1 MPCGGS
7 HPTPCPLPRSHLSGS
22 CSLAGAGGGCQSI
35 ISFQRGEAN
44 VSPFD
49 TPRYIV
55 FTSRAA
61 VCYGDRRAALS
72 VTTASCQ
79 LSQGESRDLAPPLG
93 ELSPQVTEGVSFIR
107 GVSKGSLRLGRPLD
121 NVPPARSGPRG
132 RAKFGLPGEA
142 QESPP
147 PSRLGGAHPLPP
159 PANEM
164 VRREGDIIYNL
175 IPKGGDGSPPFD
187 NPPVHS
193 FCLTGS
199 CLLCRRAALS
209 VTTTSCQLSQGES
222 QVWPARGKPKKTHPR
237 FA

>member
-22 CSLAGAGGGCQSI
+22 CSLAGAGGGYKSI

-61 VCYGDRRAALS
+61 ACYGDRRAALS

-121 NVPPARSGPRG
+121 NVPPARSGPEG
-132 RAKFGLPGEA
+132 EPSLACQGEA

-147 PSRLGGAHPLPP
+147 PSRLPRRCPP
-159 PANEM
+159 PAPSRKANEM
-164 VRREGDIIYNL
+164 
-175 IPKGGDGSPPFD
+175 
-187 NPPVHS
+187 
-193 FCLTGS
+193 
-199 CLLCRRAALS
+199 
-209 VTTTSCQLSQGES
+209 
-222 QVWPARGKPKKTHPR
+222 
-237 FA
+237 

>member
-22 CSLAGAGGGCQSI
+22 CSLAGAGGGYKSI

-55 FTSRAA
+55 FASRAA
-61 VCYGDRRAALS
+61 ACYGDRRAALS
-72 VTTASCQ
+72 VTTTSCQ
-79 LSQGESRDLAPPLG
+79 LSRRESRDLAPPLG

-132 RAKFGLPGEA
+132 RAESGLLFGLPSFRLPPLREKTKKSVGGYQRGEA
-142 QESPP
+142 
-147 PSRLGGAHPLPP
+147 LPP
-159 PANEM
+159 PFGM
-164 VRREGDIIYNL
+164 RL
-175 IPKGGDGSPPFD
+175 
-187 NPPVHS
+187 
-193 FCLTGS
+193 
-199 CLLCRRAALS
+199 
-209 VTTTSCQLSQGES
+209 
-222 QVWPARGKPKKTHPR
+222 
-237 FA
+237 